1 MSRTKHKRKEYSR
14 DFYVN
19 RASGEIQKI
28 PLKEFNLVS
37 IEDED
42 LKDSIEFFFY
52 IRNLTQVINLTS
64 LKMKNIQTIDILDIQ
79 DHLTT
84 VYVTGIGTTQIE
96 SEFKMLKVLTREKD
110 NRLIFYETNSII
122 PKPEIKDIMS
132 VFGLTKDEATKTNI
146 IQISKISETE
156 DIYTIMFM
164 VFDLNYKKPTPY
176 IFTIPKVEFD
186 GEYYIRVSTNEH
198 SYKITDEED

>member
-1 MSRTKHKRKEYSR
+1 MSRAKHKRKEYNR

-64 LKMKNIQTIDILDIQ
+64 LKMKNIQTIDALDMPRYIS
-79 DHLTT
+79 T
-84 VYVTGIGTTQIE
+84 VYVTGIENVQIE
-96 SEFKMLKVLTREKD
+96 PEFKMLKALTKEKD
-110 NRLIFYETNSII
+110 NRLIFYDINSIT
-122 PKPEIKDIMS
+122 PQPDIKDIIKA
-132 VFGLTKDEATKTNI
+132 FGLTKNEVNRTNI
-146 IQISKISETE
+146 VQISKISET
-156 DIYTIMFM
+156 DDMCTVMFM
-164 VFDLNYKKPTPY
+164 VFDLNNKKPTPY
-176 IFTIPKVEFD
+176 VFTFSKVEFD
-186 GEYYIRVSTNEH
+186 GEYYIRVGTNEH